1 MYYIEFPSTT
11 EVTKQKS
18 IVNFNATF
26 GSQNVSP
33 TWRPGGVTTPND
45 SPSGTTVG
53 TEAGPSIGGAARCS
67 IRPPPQPPRR
77 PTPPNPLSSNLSR
90 KWCVILRRAR
100 RCRKRSASAPVHAF
114 TRRLDTMFE
123 YSPLFVCASFSP
135 ITVEGLPQQ
144 NSARGK
150 SHCAHSCS
158 PCVCARC
165 RCSHRRGH
173 RDFAAP
179 LQSAP

>member
-100 RCRKRSASAPVHAF
+100 RCRECSSSALSHAF
-114 TRRLDTMFE
+114 TTRHDVRILTAVCLCLLLSDHRTPATE
-123 YSPLFVCASFSP
+123 LSP
-135 ITVEGLPQQ
+135 
-144 NSARGK
+144 
-150 SHCAHSCS
+150 CS
-158 PCVCARC
+158 PFTSSDAVRHAE
-165 RCSHRRGH
+165 
-173 RDFAAP
+173 AP
-179 LQSAP
+179 CEGRQKGRTCL